1 VNDFDKLYQKA
12 VVIGVNLPIEIQN
25 IGTLKAKADT
35 GNDGYCVLHGTNVDI
50 QQGSV
55 TFETVGGKQVQF
67 PCNETI
73 DINIGS
79 GNIEKRPVINLNIKI
94 NGTPYSSVPFSVAD
108 RSSNDVP
115 ILLGKDFL
123 AQHNCLVDPSK

>member
-1 VNDFDKLYQKA
+1 MNDFDKLYQKA

-25 IGTLKAKADT
+25 IGTIKAKADT
-35 GNDGYCVLHGTNVDI
+35 GNDGHCVLHGTNVDL

-55 TFETVGGKQVQF
+55 SFETVDGKQVQF
-67 PCNETI
+67 ACQETI

-115 ILLGKDFL
+115 VLLGKDFL

>member
-25 IGTLKAKADT
+25 IGTIKAKADT
-35 GNDGYCVLHGTNVDI
+35 GNDGHCVLHGTNVDL

-55 TFETVGGKQVQF
+55 SFETVDGKQVQF
-67 PCNETI
+67 ACQETI

-115 ILLGKDFL
+115 VLLGKDFL

>member
-35 GNDGYCVLHGTNVDI
+35 GNDGHCVLHGINVNL

-55 TFETVGGKQVQF
+55 TFETVGNKQVQF
-67 PCNETI
+67 PCSETI

-79 GNIEKRPVINLNIKI
+79 GNIEKRPVIKLDIKI

-108 RSSNDVP
+108 RSSNDIPV
-115 ILLGKDFL
+115 LLGKDFL
-123 AQHNCLVDPSK
+123 AQHHCLVDPSK